1 MTVVL
6 VNMAGLADDMR
17 VRHAVILAGGSGT
30 RLWPLSHRAMPKQ
43 LLPLGAGGET
53 LLSAAA
59 RRVAGVVSAPPL
71 VITATTFLEAS
82 RRALPNAEYIA
93 EPMGRN
99 TAPALAL
106 AAALLAAR
114 DPAAIMVALPA
125 DQHIA
130 DEAGFEKILQ
140 TAFAAVEHDDVICT
154 IGIVPTRPETG
165 YGYLELAA
173 RADANMAV
181 AVTRFVE
188 KPNLE
193 MATAYVNGGRYLWN
207 AGIFVVSAQRLLR
220 EVARHLPELSQG
232 MTRIAAA
239 IPAGSAAVEAAIA
252 DVYPGLPS
260 ISIDYGIMERTDRVV
275 TVAADIGWDDIGSWA
290 SLPTMLGHDAN
301 NNSCAGTTLVL
312 DGTGNIAV
320 AERGVI
326 ALLGC
331 TDLVVV
337 RRGDTVLVMP
347 KDRAQ
352 DVRSVVDALAAR
364 GLTRYL

>member
-130 DEAGFEKILQ
+130 DEAGFAKILQ

-181 AVTRFVE
+181 AVTMAVR
-188 KPNLE
+188 NLPH
-193 MATAYVNGGRYLWN
+193 AC
-207 AGIFVVSAQRLLR
+207 S
-220 EVARHLPELSQG
+220 
-232 MTRIAAA
+232 
-239 IPAGSAAVEAAIA
+239 
-252 DVYPGLPS
+252 
-260 ISIDYGIMERTDRVV
+260 
-275 TVAADIGWDDIGSWA
+275 
-290 SLPTMLGHDAN
+290 
-301 NNSCAGTTLVL
+301 
-312 DGTGNIAV
+312 
-320 AERGVI
+320 
-326 ALLGC
+326 
-331 TDLVVV
+331 
-337 RRGDTVLVMP
+337 RRM
-347 KDRAQ
+347 K
-352 DVRSVVDALAAR
+352 S
-364 GLTRYL
+364 

>member
-1 MTVVL
+1 
-6 VNMAGLADDMR
+6 
-17 VRHAVILAGGSGT
+17 
-30 RLWPLSHRAMPKQ
+30 MPKQ

-53 LLSAAA
+53 LLGAAA
-59 RRVAGVVSAPPL
+59 RRIVAVVPTPPL
-71 VITATTFLEAS
+71 VITATVFLEAS

-93 EPMGRN
+93 EPIGRN

-106 AAALLAAR
+106 AAALLVAR

-125 DQHIA
+125 DQHVT
-130 DEAGFEKILQ
+130 DEPAFTAVLQ
-140 TAFAAVEHDDVICT
+140 TAFAAVERDDVICT

-165 YGYLELAA
+165 YGYLALAA
-173 RADANMAV
+173 PAVANTTV
-181 AVTRFVE
+181 AVTRFEE

-193 MATAYVNGGRYLWN
+193 AATAYVRGGQHLWN
-207 AGIFVVSAQRLLR
+207 AGIFVVSARRLLA
-220 EVARHLPELSQG
+220 EVATHLPALAQG
-232 MTRIAAA
+232 MAPITAA
-239 IPAGSAAVEAAIA
+239 IPGGPAAIEAAIA
-252 DVYPGLPS
+252 EAYPGLPS

-290 SLPTMLGHDAN
+290 ALPTMLGQDAN
-301 NNSCAGTTLVL
+301 HNSCAGTTVVI

-326 ALLGC
+326 AILGC
-331 TDLVVV
+331 SDLVVV
-337 RRGDTVLVMP
+337 RRGDAVLVMP

>member
-6 VNMAGLADDMR
+6 VNPTRLADDTS

-59 RRVAGVVSAPPL
+59 RRVVGVIAAPPL
-71 VITATTFLEAS
+71 VITATAFLEAS

-93 EPMGRN
+93 EPIGRN

-106 AAALLAAR
+106 AAALLVAR
-114 DPAAIMVALPA
+114 DPGAIMIALPA
-125 DQHIA
+125 DQHIT
-130 DEAGFEKILQ
+130 DEPGFAQVLQ

-173 RADANMAV
+173 PAAANTAV

-193 MATAYVNGGRYLWN
+193 VASEYVRGGRHLWN
-207 AGIFVVSAQRLLR
+207 AGIFVVSAQRLLS
-220 EVARHLPELSQG
+220 EVAKHMPTLAQG
-232 MTRIAAA
+232 IAQISAAIAAG
-239 IPAGSAAVEAAIA
+239 PEAVEAAINA
-252 DVYPGLPS
+252 VYPGLPS

-290 SLPTMLGHDAN
+290 ALPTMLGHDAN
-301 NNSCAGTTLVL
+301 NNSCAGTTVVI

-331 TDLVVV
+331 SDLVVV
-337 RRGDTVLVMP
+337 RRGDAVLVMP

>member
-6 VNMAGLADDMR
+6 VHMTRFADDTR

-43 LLPLGAGGET
+43 LLPLGTGGET

-59 RRVAGVVSAPPL
+59 RRIAEVVPAPPL
-71 VITATTFLEAS
+71 VITATAFLEAS

-93 EPMGRN
+93 EPIGRN

-114 DPAAIMVALPA
+114 DPAAVLVALPA
-125 DQHIA
+125 DQHIT
-130 DEAGFEKILQ
+130 DEPGFATVLQ
-140 TAFAAVEHDDVICT
+140 TAFAAVERDDVICT

-173 RADANMAV
+173 PVAANTMV

-188 KPNLE
+188 KPNFE
-193 MATAYVNGGRYLWN
+193 VATTYVSGGRHLWN
-207 AGIFVVSAQRLLR
+207 AGIFVVSAQRLLA
-220 EVARHLPELSQG
+220 EVATHLPELAQG
-232 MTRIAAA
+232 IRQIAAA
-239 IPAGSAAVEAAIA
+239 IPAGTAAVEAAIA
-252 DVYPGLPS
+252 AVYPGLPS

-290 SLPTMLGHDAN
+290 ALPTMLGRDAD
-301 NNSCAGTTLVL
+301 NNSCAGTTVVI

-331 TDLVVV
+331 SDLVVV
-337 RRGDTVLVMP
+337 RRGDAVLVMP

-352 DVRSVVDALAAR
+352 DVRRDVDALAAR